1 MGSWTRTASGAWE
14 MKSFL
19 AQSMRVIEDADIRK
33 NIGELRS
40 IESGWKQA
48 KDPLKQ
54 LEQLRR
60 GTK

>member
-1 MGSWTRTASGAWE
+1 
-14 MKSFL
+14 MKSFQ
-19 AQSMRVIEDADIRK
+19 AQSMSVIEDADIRK

-40 IESGWKQA
+40 IESGWKKA

>member
-1 MGSWTRTASGAWE
+1 

-19 AQSMRVIEDADIRK
+19 AQSMQVIEDANIQK
-33 NIGELRS
+33 NLGELRS
-40 IESGWKQA
+40 IESGWKRA

-54 LEQLRR
+54 LEQLRH